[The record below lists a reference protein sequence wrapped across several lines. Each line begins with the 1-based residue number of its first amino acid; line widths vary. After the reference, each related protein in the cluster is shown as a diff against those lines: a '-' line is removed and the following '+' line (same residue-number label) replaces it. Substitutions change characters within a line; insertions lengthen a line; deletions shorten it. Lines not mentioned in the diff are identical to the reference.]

1 MFRTHQFIATCA
13 AIIALGT
20 TASAAAPETRREED
34 VSAAMVSAP
43 TAGAEIVQTSD
54 LHAFTHIAYIPAN
67 ADLSTIRIFSVK
79 MVKIATKLRS
89 VSNTRDCDDLAREYR
104 GLYSHKIRIARTRI
118 ESHLLV

>member
-67 ADLSTIRIFSVK
+67 ADLSTIRIGSVK
-79 MVKIATKLRS
+79 MVKIAHQAAFCVKHARLR
-89 VSNTRDCDDLAREYR
+89 RLAREYR